1 MTPPV
6 SQDVTQLLLA
16 WRSGDEAALAQL
28 IPLVYDQL
36 RAAAHRYLKRERA
49 GHTLQTTALVNEV
62 YLRLVD
68 AQRVPWQNRAHFFA
82 IAAQLMRQILVEF
95 ARRRQKLKRG
105 GGAQAVSLDEALT
118 IAPGRSAELIALDDA
133 LRALEKLNARQSK
146 IVELRFFGGLTED
159 ETAEALGVAPR
170 TVRNDWSVAKVWLL
184 RELDRTRAPADS

>member
-1 MTPPV
+1 MTMPAA
-6 SQDVTQLLLA
+6 QDVTQLLLA
-16 WRSGDEAALAQL
+16 WRSGDQAALDQL

-36 RAAAHRYLKRERA
+36 HAAAHRYLRRERA

-68 AQRVPWQNRAHFFA
+68 AQRMPWQNRAHFFA
-82 IAAQLMRQILVEF
+82 ITAQLMRQILVDF

-105 GGAQAVSLDEALT
+105 GGAQQVSLDEALT
-118 IAPGRSAELIALDDA
+118 IAPGQSAALIALDDA
-133 LRALEKLNARQSK
+133 LRALEQLNARQSK

-159 ETAEALGVAPR
+159 ETGEALGISPR

-184 RELDRTRAPADS
+184 RELSKG